1 MKTLLFLLSATL
13 LLNAQCLQEPNEVAV
28 GSCYELEGESNLAQ
42 AAYERALFEDENN
55 LQARLKLAELYRSI
69 GMDQQASELLEGVND
84 SQLTPEQ
91 RTSLSTLR
99 GSTKASKAQFRARV
113 SVDLGYDNNV
123 NVNPINNTSSKDLSS
138 PFIRT
143 RADLSYLHSL
153 SDDGWFARGDLS
165 FYKQVN
171 TSERNYD
178 STYFRIYGGGGFQGE
193 DFAIYI
199 PLFYERLNYLDRDLY
214 EQKGINPDYN
224 WQFSKNFILNVNGS
238 YSARR
243 YIQVIER
250 QRDDDILSLESG
262 VIWLQAKDFAYAKL
276 RYESY
281 SATNKLT
288 QFVNKSVI
296 YLRVGGLYSIEDI
309 VDLRAEYQYFKADYE
324 NVPARNIQRNDDNHN
339 LALSVERDLM
349 KHLRAHAQFRYID
362 SKSNYNP
369 AKFNKQEF
377 LVGLVYNY

>member
-1 MKTLLFLLSATL
+1 MKTLLFLLSTTL
-13 LLNAQCLQEPNEVAV
+13 FLNAQCLQEPNEVAV
-28 GSCYELEGESNLAQ
+28 GSCYELEGENNLAQ
-42 AAYERALFEDENN
+42 AAYERALLEDEDN
-55 LQARLKLAELYRSI
+55 LKARLKLAELYQSM
-69 GMDQQASELLEGVND
+69 GMQQQASEILEGVND

-99 GSTKASKAQFRARV
+99 SSDKASKAQFRARV
-113 SVDLGYDNNV
+113 SVDLGYDNNI
-123 NVNPINNTSSKDLSS
+123 NVNPIDNTTSKDLST

-153 SDDGWFARGDLS
+153 NDDGWFARGDLS

-193 DFAIYI
+193 NFAIYI
-199 PLFYERLNYLDRDLY
+199 PLFYERLNYLDRDIF

-224 WQFSKNFILNVNGS
+224 WQFNKNFILNVNGS

-250 QRDDDILSLESG
+250 QRDDDIISLESG
-262 VIWLQAKDFAYAKL
+262 LIWLSARDFAYAKL

-281 SATNKLT
+281 SATNKISD
-288 QFVNKSVI
+288 FVNKKMI
-296 YLRVGGLYSIEDI
+296 YLKLGGLYAIEDI
-309 VDLRAEYQYFKADYE
+309 LDIRAEYQYFKADYE
-324 NVPARNIQRNDDNHN
+324 NVPLRNIQRNDDNHN
-339 LALSVERDLM
+339 IALSVERDLM
-349 KHLRAHAQFRYID
+349 RHLRVHAQFRYID

-369 AKFNKQEF
+369 AKFNKQEM